1 MRKPLQGRNSNV
13 QRDGVVYHVQ
23 TEDLGIKRS
32 CFITQVFLD
41 GVVLLSK
48 RTEYPPDMDV
58 AVLQENMRAQHAAV
72 VQHTQTGDLSSP
84 VDIAPPP
91 LPVQTAKGRRAT
103 TDADTPDLF
112 HPVPVTPMLVRLH
125 STDPTP
131 AWFDNMRK
139 AHQQVQPVAHYAT
152 ASADGM
158 VC

>member
-13 QRDGVVYHVQ
+13 QRNGVVYHVQ